1 MVVYHP
7 KYYSVPKSLKLKHYP
22 QTKKMEQSN
31 GQDLKQKKGWKKARR
46 RGRTRRRSSV
56 IEDVVAQLLA
66 TGGVPPLQVRTCE
79 IVSKGD
85 LAFFFSLCGSL
96 TWVLF
101 RCLEV
106 RSLMERRTP
115 GVAVV
120 LHQS

>member
-79 IVSKGD
+79 IV
-85 LAFFFSLCGSL
+85 ANETWPFFSVSPPPKKN
-96 TWVLF
+96 VF
-101 RCLEV
+101 
-106 RSLMERRTP
+106 
-115 GVAVV
+115 
-120 LHQS
+120 

>member
-1 MVVYHP
+1 
-7 KYYSVPKSLKLKHYP
+7 
-22 QTKKMEQSN
+22 MEQSN

-66 TGGVPPLQVRTCE
+66 TGGVPPLQVRICE
-79 IVSKGD
+79 IASKED
-85 LAFFFSLCGSL
+85 LVFFVFLCGSL

-106 RSLMERRTP
+106 RTKMERRTP

-120 LHQS
+120 FHLS

>member
-1 MVVYHP
+1 
-7 KYYSVPKSLKLKHYP
+7 
-22 QTKKMEQSN
+22 MEQSN

-66 TGGVPPLQVRTCE
+66 TGGVPPLQVRTYE
-79 IVSKGD
+79 LVAKD
-85 LAFFFSLCGSL
+85 TFFSLCGSL

-106 RSLMERRTP
+106 RTKMERRTP